1 MKVLKLLHLK
11 YEKKRAKME
20 ILINKK
26 VIFHFKI
33 SQQDI
38 SFDILLFILRMKPD
52 DIQLFLH

>member
-1 MKVLKLLHLK
+1 MK
-11 YEKKRAKME
+11 KKRAKME

-33 SQQDI
+33 SQQDV

-52 DIQLFLH
+52 DIQLFLR